1 MRSSV
6 SKTIE
11 IAQDPYFR
19 DEEDTSVSQNLS
31 LLIVKLVAA
40 VEVSHTLHKQNG
52 GLMHM
57 FVCTFRSFH
66 KNYKKH

>member
-19 DEEDTSVSQNLS
+19 DEEVTSVSQSLS

-40 VEVSHTLHKQNG
+40 VEVSHTLHEQNG
-52 GLMHM
+52 GLVHV
-57 FVCTFRSFH
+57 FICTIRSFH